1 MSGDLA
7 SAHILTDELRGSIPF
22 QATMKNIVYN
32 KDKAYQVVRILVE
45 NKLKNPDIS
54 VLKKWFKC
62 DTLLRA
68 KGKLYFCGLIKDIEY
83 EEITN

>member
-1 MSGDLA
+1 MIHDYNYA
-7 SAHILTDELRGSIPF
+7 SISDNLPRFIKD
-22 QATMKNIVYN
+22 MKNIVYN
-32 KDKAYQVVRILVE
+32 KDKAYQVVRILTE
-45 NKLKNPDIS
+45 DKLKNPDIS

-68 KGKLYFCGLIKDIEY
+68 KGKLYFCRLIKDIEY